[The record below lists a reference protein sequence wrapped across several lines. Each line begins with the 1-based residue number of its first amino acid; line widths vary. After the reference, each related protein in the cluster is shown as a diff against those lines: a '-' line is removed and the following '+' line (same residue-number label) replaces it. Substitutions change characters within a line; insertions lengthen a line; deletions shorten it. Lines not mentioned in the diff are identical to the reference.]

1 MPLTKDK
8 SGGIL
13 GAESLKIVLV
23 SVAAAMGYG
32 IVHDEVTIRVCAEY
46 FTVAHAHLPLLHSS
60 SATIVALGWGVAT
73 SWWAGLAIGI
83 ALAIAARAGSLHKFT
98 WRDFLRPIAWLLF
111 AMAAVA
117 ALAGFAG
124 WWLTETGR
132 ITAMQAWA
140 AMLPF
145 DRQGVFMADVWAHA
159 SNYLSGSIG
168 GLLLVAH
175 TLWQRVSAPIA

>member
-1 MPLTKDK
+1 M
-8 SGGIL
+8 
-13 GAESLKIVLV
+13 ESLKIILLSV
-23 SVAAAMGYG
+23 VAALGYG
-32 IVHDEVTIRVCAEY
+32 IVHDEVTIRVCPEY
-46 FTVAHAHLPLLHSS
+46 FTLAHAHLPLIHSG
-60 SATIVALGWGVAT
+60 SATIIALGWGIAT
-73 SWWAGLAIGI
+73 SFGAGLAIGV

-98 WRDFLRPIAWLLF
+98 WRDFLRPIALLLIV
-111 AMAAVA
+111 MAAVA

-124 WWLTETGR
+124 WWLATTGR
-132 ITAMQAWA
+132 ITSIQAWA

-175 TLWQRVSAPIA
+175 TLWQRAIAPATEADATTHAPR

>member
-1 MPLTKDK
+1 M
-8 SGGIL
+8 
-13 GAESLKIVLV
+13 ESLKIVQL
-23 SVAAAMGYG
+23 SIAAAMGYG
-32 IVHDEVTIRVCAEY
+32 IAHDEVTIRVCPEY
-46 FTVAHAHLPLLHSS
+46 FTVAHAHLPLLHSG

-83 ALAIAARAGSLHKFT
+83 ALAIAARAGSSRKFT
-98 WRDFLRPIAWLLF
+98 WKDFLRSVALLLLV
-111 AMAAVA
+111 MAAVA

-124 WWLTETGR
+124 WWLTTTGR
-132 ITAMQAWA
+132 ITAIQAWA

-168 GLLLVAH
+168 GLLFVAH
-175 TLWQRVSAPIA
+175 TLWQRVSAPMT